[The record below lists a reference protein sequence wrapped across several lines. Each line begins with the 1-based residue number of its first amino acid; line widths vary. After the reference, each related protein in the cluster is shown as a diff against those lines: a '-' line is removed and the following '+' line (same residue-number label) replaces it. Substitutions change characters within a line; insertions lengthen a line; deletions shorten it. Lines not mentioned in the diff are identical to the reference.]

1 MKIEKTLLINEL
13 KVEQAS
19 IMGMIKK
26 EMSINANMQL
36 DLK

>member
-13 KVEQAS
+13 KVELAS
-19 IMGMIKK
+19 IRSMIKK
-26 EMSINANMQL
+26 EMLINANMQL